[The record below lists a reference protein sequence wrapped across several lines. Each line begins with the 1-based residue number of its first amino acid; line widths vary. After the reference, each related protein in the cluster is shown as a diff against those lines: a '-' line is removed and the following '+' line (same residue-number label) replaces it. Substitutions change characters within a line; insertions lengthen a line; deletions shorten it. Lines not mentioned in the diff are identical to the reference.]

1 MAALSAAALSAAA
14 LSACGG
20 GGSIGEI
27 ATLSAVPT
35 TPPPPTTS
43 SAIDLTKLPLGDG
56 KVSTTAAKIG
66 YVFACT
72 IPTST
77 NPPGKAPWINADGVS
92 WNSTAKITVQGA
104 VTWMSSFTTHLVN
117 GRLSI
122 TGNGLP
128 AHSTGTFPVR
138 ASDPAYSYDKNPN
151 AIQAVSV
158 AWGLP
163 GNPAVAAKPTCTN
176 LGSIGILLTGARL
189 YNALDAAGR
198 DAAAHEVQDACG
210 GHPQRR
216 GIYHYHDLSRCMT
229 QVDTVGSHSPLVGY
243 IADGFGIYGNLG
255 EQGKALTNAD
265 LDACHGHTHALTMNG
280 ATVTQYHYHTTKEY
294 PYTIGCYAGTPV
306 RIR

>member
-1 MAALSAAALSAAA
+1 MRAHLPLFFATFL

-20 GGSIGEI
+20 GGSTPSTLTTAP
-27 ATLSAVPT
+27 ATPT
-35 TPPPPTTS
+35 TP

-56 KVSTTAAKIG
+56 RVSTTAARVG

-72 IPTST
+72 LPTSS
-77 NPPGKAPWINADGVS
+77 NPAGKAPWINADGVT
-92 WNSTAKITVQGA
+92 WNATAKITVQGA
-104 VTWMSSFTTHLVN
+104 VTWASTFATNLAN
-117 GRLSI
+117 GMLSI
-122 TGNGLP
+122 SGNGLP
-128 AHSTGTFPVR
+128 AHPTGTFPVS
-138 ASDPAYSYDKNPN
+138 AADPAYAYDKNPN
-151 AIQAVSV
+151 AIQAASV

-163 GNPAVAAKPTCTN
+163 GNPVVAVKPTCTD
-176 LGSIGILLTGARL
+176 LGAIGILLTGARL
-189 YNALDAAGR
+189 YNALDADGR

-210 GHPQRR
+210 GHPQ
-216 GIYHYHDLSRCMT
+216 GQGAYHYHDLARCMT
-229 QVDTVGSHSPLVGY
+229 QVDTAGSHSPLVGY

-265 LDACHGHTHALTMNG
+265 LDACHGHTHALTING